1 MGNAP
6 DHNEHN
12 DKLKMEG
19 NQDIRIEPGWKRVLS
34 QEFGSPYFRELTAR
48 VRDEYSRPNN
58 PCYPPGSRIF
68 AAFDNTPFDQVKVV
82 IMGQDPYHGPG
93 QANGLAFS
101 VAPGVLIPPSLRNIF
116 KEVSDDTGAPIPA
129 DGDLTRWARQGVLLL
144 NASLTVR
151 EHQPKSHSGIGWERF
166 TEAAVRLLAEKRD
179 NLVFLLWGSD
189 AIRRGDFID
198 RSRHLVMTCV
208 HPSPLSASRGFF
220 GNHQFTRANEYLVAH
235 GKTPI
240 VW

>member
-1 MGNAP
+1 
-6 DHNEHN
+6 
-12 DKLKMEG
+12 MEG
-19 NQDIRIEPGWKRVLS
+19 NQDIRIESGWKWVLS
-34 QEFGSPYFRELTAR
+34 QEFAAPYFRELTAR

-166 TEAAVRLLAEKRD
+166 TEAAVRLLAEQRD
-179 NLVFLLWGSD
+179 HLVFLLWGSD

>member
-1 MGNAP
+1 
-6 DHNEHN
+6 
-12 DKLKMEG
+12 MED
-19 NQDIRIEPGWKRVLS
+19 NQDIRIESGWKRVLS
-34 QEFGSPYFRELTAR
+34 QEFASPYFRELTAR

-166 TEAAVRLLAEKRD
+166 TEAAVRLLAEQRD
-179 NLVFLLWGSD
+179 HLVFLLWGSD

-235 GKTPI
+235 GKAPI

>member
-1 MGNAP
+1 
-6 DHNEHN
+6 
-12 DKLKMEG
+12 MED
-19 NQDIRIEPGWKRVLS
+19 NQDIRIESGWKRVLS
-34 QEFGSPYFRELTAR
+34 QEFASPYFRELTAR

-166 TEAAVRLLAEKRD
+166 TEAAVRLLAEQRD

-198 RSRHLVMTCV
+198 RSRHLVMTSV

>member
-1 MGNAP
+1 MDDN
-6 DHNEHN
+6 
-12 DKLKMEG
+12 K
-19 NQDIRIEPGWKRVLS
+19 DIRIESGWKRVLS
-34 QEFGSPYFRELTAR
+34 QEFASPYFRELTAR

-129 DGDLTRWARQGVLLL
+129 DGALTRWARQGVLLL

-166 TEAAVRLLAEKRD
+166 TEAAVRLLAEQRD
-179 NLVFLLWGSD
+179 HLVFLLWGSD

>member
-1 MGNAP
+1 
-6 DHNEHN
+6 
-12 DKLKMEG
+12 MEG
-19 NQDIRIEPGWKRVLS
+19 NQDIRIESGWKRVLS
-34 QEFGSPYFRELTAR
+34 QEFAAPYFRELTAR

-58 PCYPPGSRIF
+58 PCYPPGSHIF

-101 VAPGVLIPPSLRNIF
+101 VAPGVQIPPSLRNIF
-116 KEVSDDTGAPIPA
+116 KEVSDDTGAPIPV

-166 TEAAVRLLAEKRD
+166 TEAAVRLLAEQRD
-179 NLVFLLWGSD
+179 HLVFLLWGSD

>member
-1 MGNAP
+1 
-6 DHNEHN
+6 
-12 DKLKMEG
+12 MED
-19 NQDIRIEPGWKRVLS
+19 NQDIRIESGWKRVLS
-34 QEFGSPYFRELTAR
+34 QEFAAPYFRELTAR

-116 KEVSDDTGAPIPA
+116 KEVSDDTGAPMPA

-166 TEAAVRLLAEKRD
+166 TEAAVRVLAEQRD
-179 NLVFLLWGSD
+179 HLVFLLWGSD

-198 RSRHLVMTCV
+198 RSRHLVMTSV

>member
-1 MGNAP
+1 M
-6 DHNEHN
+6 
-12 DKLKMEG
+12 
-19 NQDIRIEPGWKRVLS
+19 
-34 QEFGSPYFRELTAR
+34 
-48 VRDEYSRPNN
+48 
-58 PCYPPGSRIF
+58 
-68 AAFDNTPFDQVKVV
+68 
-82 IMGQDPYHGPG
+82 
-93 QANGLAFS
+93 
-101 VAPGVLIPPSLRNIF
+101 
-116 KEVSDDTGAPIPA
+116 SDDTGAPIPA

-166 TEAAVRLLAEKRD
+166 TEAAVRLLAEQRD
-179 NLVFLLWGSD
+179 HLVFLLWGSD

>member
-1 MGNAP
+1 
-6 DHNEHN
+6 
-12 DKLKMEG
+12 MEG
-19 NQDIRIEPGWKRVLS
+19 NQDIRIESGWKRVLS
-34 QEFGSPYFRELTAR
+34 QEFAAPYFRELTAR

-58 PCYPPGSRIF
+58 SCYPPGSRIF

-101 VAPGVLIPPSLRNIF
+101 VAPGVQIPPSLRNIF
-116 KEVSDDTGAPIPA
+116 KEVSDDTGAPIPV

-166 TEAAVRLLAEKRD
+166 TEAAVRLLAEQRD
-179 NLVFLLWGSD
+179 HLVFLLWGSD

>member
-1 MGNAP
+1 
-6 DHNEHN
+6 
-12 DKLKMEG
+12 MEG
-19 NQDIRIEPGWKRVLS
+19 NQDIRIESGWKRVLS
-34 QEFGSPYFRELTAR
+34 QEFASPYFRELTAR

-166 TEAAVRLLAEKRD
+166 TEAAVRLLAEQRD
-179 NLVFLLWGSD
+179 HLVFLLWGSD

-198 RSRHLVMTCV
+198 RSCHLVMTCV

>member
-1 MGNAP
+1 
-6 DHNEHN
+6 
-12 DKLKMEG
+12 MEG
-19 NQDIRIEPGWKRVLS
+19 NQDIRIESGWKRVLS
-34 QEFGSPYFRELTAR
+34 QEFAAPYFRELTAR

-58 PCYPPGSRIF
+58 PCYPPGSHIF

-101 VAPGVLIPPSLRNIF
+101 VPPGVQIPPSLRNIF
-116 KEVSDDTGAPIPA
+116 KEVSDDTGAPIPV

-166 TEAAVRLLAEKRD
+166 TEAAVRLLAEQRD
-179 NLVFLLWGSD
+179 HLVFLLWGSD

>member
-1 MGNAP
+1 
-6 DHNEHN
+6 
-12 DKLKMEG
+12 MEA
-19 NQDIRIEPGWKRVLS
+19 GWKRVLS
-34 QEFGSPYFRELTAR
+34 QEFASPYFRELTAR

-68 AAFDNTPFDQVKVV
+68 AAFDNTPFDRVKVV

-166 TEAAVRLLAEKRD
+166 TEAAVRLLAEQRD
-179 NLVFLLWGSD
+179 HLVFLLWGSD

>member
-1 MGNAP
+1 M
-6 DHNEHN
+6 
-12 DKLKMEG
+12 
-19 NQDIRIEPGWKRVLS
+19 Q
-34 QEFGSPYFRELTAR
+34 
-48 VRDEYSRPNN
+48 
-58 PCYPPGSRIF
+58 
-68 AAFDNTPFDQVKVV
+68 
-82 IMGQDPYHGPG
+82 
-93 QANGLAFS
+93 
-101 VAPGVLIPPSLRNIF
+101 IPPSLRNIF
-116 KEVSDDTGAPIPA
+116 KEVSDDTGAPIPV

-166 TEAAVRLLAEKRD
+166 TEAAVRLLAEQRD
-179 NLVFLLWGSD
+179 HLVFLLWGSD

>member
-1 MGNAP
+1 
-6 DHNEHN
+6 
-12 DKLKMEG
+12 MED
-19 NQDIRIEPGWKRVLS
+19 NQDIRIESGWKRVLS
-34 QEFGSPYFRELTAR
+34 QEFASPYFRELTAR

-116 KEVSDDTGAPIPA
+116 KEVSDDTGAPMPA

-166 TEAAVRLLAEKRD
+166 TEAAVRVLAEQRD

>member
-1 MGNAP
+1 
-6 DHNEHN
+6 
-12 DKLKMEG
+12 MED
-19 NQDIRIEPGWKRVLS
+19 NKDIRIESGWKRVLS
-34 QEFGSPYFRELTAR
+34 QEFAAPYFRELTAR

-166 TEAAVRLLAEKRD
+166 TEAAVRLLAEQRD
-179 NLVFLLWGSD
+179 HLVFLLWGSD

>member
-1 MGNAP
+1 
-6 DHNEHN
+6 
-12 DKLKMEG
+12 MEA
-19 NQDIRIEPGWKRVLS
+19 GWKRVLS
-34 QEFGSPYFRELTAR
+34 QEFASPYFRELTAR

-68 AAFDNTPFDQVKVV
+68 AAFDNTPFDRVKVV

-116 KEVSDDTGAPIPA
+116 KEVSADTGAPMPA

-166 TEAAVRLLAEKRD
+166 TEAAVRLLAEQRD
-179 NLVFLLWGSD
+179 HLVFLLWGSD

-198 RSRHLVMTCV
+198 RSRHLVMTSV

>member
-1 MGNAP
+1 
-6 DHNEHN
+6 
-12 DKLKMEG
+12 MEA
-19 NQDIRIEPGWKRVLS
+19 GWKRVLS
-34 QEFGSPYFRELTAR
+34 QEFAAPYFRELTAR

-166 TEAAVRLLAEKRD
+166 TEAAVRVLAEQRD
-179 NLVFLLWGSD
+179 HLVFLLWGSD

-198 RSRHLVMTCV
+198 RSRHLVMTSV

-235 GKTPI
+235 GKSPI

>member
-1 MGNAP
+1 MDDN
-6 DHNEHN
+6 
-12 DKLKMEG
+12 K
-19 NQDIRIEPGWKRVLS
+19 DIRIESGWKRVLS
-34 QEFGSPYFRELTAR
+34 QEFAAPYFRELTAR

-179 NLVFLLWGSD
+179 HLVFLLWGSD